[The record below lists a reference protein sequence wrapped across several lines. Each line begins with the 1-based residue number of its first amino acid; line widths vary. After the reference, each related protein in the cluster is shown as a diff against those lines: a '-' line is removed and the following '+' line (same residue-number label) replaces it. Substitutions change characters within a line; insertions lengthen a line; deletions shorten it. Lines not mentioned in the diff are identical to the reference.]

1 MVRPRATHEGSKS
14 HNPSLQADNPYILP
28 FSKIQLLVLLSMLR
42 SDCSYIEVALY
53 LILFI
58 YFSKSGRGPCP
69 PPPAP
74 PPARALNRKKKT
86 KEHQIQKKNTK
97 LKLTNRDAALESH
110 QGRPESL
117 ETFQPSLRINKV
129 KNENDAMWN
138 WISDDFDKR
147 HISRPKIQ

>member
-69 PPPAP
+69 PPPSPSPCAGP
-74 PPARALNRKKKT
+74 EPEKKNKRTSNTKKKYKT
-86 KEHQIQKKNTK
+86 QAYQSRCSSWKPSRKARIAWDFSTLFTHQQGKKRKWRHVK
-97 LKLTNRDAALESH
+97 LDFRWLWQAAH
-110 QGRPESL
+110 
-117 ETFQPSLRINKV
+117 F
-129 KNENDAMWN
+129 
-138 WISDDFDKR
+138 
-147 HISRPKIQ
+147 